1 MPQTIFAPRE
11 VLTMLKRLL
20 VPAFVVAFGGFMAV
34 GCTDNS
40 GNGNY
45 NPNARG
51 GAGTGGSAG
60 GSGGAAGGSDGGA
73 GAGGSGGTETDGGGG
88 DQIPDADLDGALGG

>member
-1 MPQTIFAPRE
+1 
-11 VLTMLKRLL
+11 MLKRLL

-45 NPNARG
+45 KPNPRG
-51 GAGTGGSAG
+51 GA
-60 GSGGAAGGSDGGA
+60 GSGGAAGGSGGA
-73 GAGGSGGTETDGGGG
+73 SGGSGGATGGSGGTETDGGASDGG
-88 DQIPDADLDGALGG
+88 GSDGLDLALDLDLSLG